1 MKADERL
8 NTLQTYL
15 YTAGT
20 FLHTSVELSP
30 NPVQVGVDV
39 TFTCTATTEGST
51 DPATF
56 QWTDSDG
63 NAVTTSD
70 EVIISS
76 ESNSSTLQFN
86 PAQESQT
93 GEYNC
98 QAVVLSLSATN
109 SAQLEVTGKPHP
121 LLPMAILRLLFLQFQ
136 YWS

>member
-1 MKADERL
+1 MLKL
-8 NTLQTYL
+8 NTLPYL
-15 YTAGT
+15 LTAGT
-20 FLHTSVELSP
+20 FLNTSVELSP
-30 NPVQVGVDV
+30 NPVQVGMNV
-39 TFTCTATTEGST
+39 TFTCTATIEGST

-76 ESNSSTLQFN
+76 GSNSSTLQFS
-86 PAQESQT
+86 PAHESQA

-98 QAVVLSLSATN
+98 EAVVLSLSAI
-109 SAQLEVTGKPHP
+109 SSVQLEITGKSHP

-136 YWS
+136 TLACS

>member
-1 MKADERL
+1 MR
-8 NTLQTYL
+8 NSTLSYFL
-15 YTAGT
+15 TAGI

-30 NPVQVGVDV
+30 NPVQVGMDV
-39 TFTCTATTEGST
+39 TFTCTAATEGST

-56 QWTDSDG
+56 QWTDSDV
-63 NAVTTSD
+63 NVVTISD

-76 ESNSSTLQFN
+76 ESNSSTLQFS
-86 PAQESQT
+86 PAQEYQT

-121 LLPMAILRLLFLQFQ
+121 LLPMTILRLLFLQFQ
-136 YWS
+136 TLAWS